1 MKVLVVGK
9 GGREHALTWKI
20 SQSPRV
26 TKMFAAPGSPG
37 IGQFAECL
45 DFRVDTTIN
54 ELEKLRSEINRL
66 RDFAVEERIDLTVV
80 GPEDALTAGIVD
92 RFQEKGL
99 TIFGPTA
106 AAARIESSK
115 SFSKELMV
123 RIGVPT
129 ASHQTFVD
137 IAAALAYVRNQE
149 IPVVIKAS
157 GLASGKGAVVARSL
171 EEAEA
176 AIREMMDGSKFGA
189 AGNEVV
195 IEEYM
200 DGEEASMFA
209 IADGRDFVSLVP
221 AQDHKAIFE
230 GDLGPNTGGMGAY
243 APAPIADRAAVEKVE
258 VSIIRP
264 VLDELARLGSPF
276 CGVLFCGLMFTEKG
290 IKVVEFNCRFGD
302 PEAQVVL
309 PLLQTDL
316 VDLMEA
322 ACDGKIGSVRAENSD
337 RAAVC
342 VVLAS
347 GGYPDTYSTGLEIRG
362 MDAVEGVPD
371 VFLFHA
377 GTKMEDGHLLTGGG
391 RVLGVTAVD
400 RTIETAVGQ
409 AYKQVDKLDFEGAYC
424 RRDIA
429 YRALRRPSA

>member
-20 SQSPRV
+20 AQSPRV
-26 TKMFAAPGSPG
+26 EKIFAAPGSPG
-37 IGQFAECL
+37 IGKFAECI
-45 DFRVDTTIN
+45 DYRVDTTIN
-54 ELEKLRSEINRL
+54 ELEKLRTEIDRL
-66 RDFAVEERIDLTVV
+66 RDFALEEQIDLTVV

-92 RFQEKGL
+92 HFQARGL
-99 TIFGPTA
+99 RIFGPTA

-129 ASHQTFVD
+129 ASHQTFD
-137 IAAALAYVRNQE
+137 DTSKALAYVRNQE
-149 IPVVIKAS
+149 IPVVVKAN

-176 AIREMMDGSKFGA
+176 SIAEMMDGGKFGS
-189 AGNEVV
+189 AGDEVV
-195 IEEYM
+195 IEEFM
-200 DGEEASMFA
+200 EGEEASVFA
-209 IADGRDFVSLVP
+209 VADGTNFVSLVP

-230 GDLGPNTGGMGAY
+230 GDRGPNTGGMGAY
-243 APAPIADRAAVEKVE
+243 APAPIVDQAAVAEIE
-258 VSIIRP
+258 GSIIRP

-276 CGVLFCGLMFTEKG
+276 CGVLFCGVMFTKSG

-316 VDLMEA
+316 VELLEA
-322 ACDGKIGSVRAENSD
+322 ACDGDISSVCTENSN

-347 GGYPDTYSTGLEIRG
+347 GGYPETYATGMEIRG
-362 MDAVEGVPD
+362 VDAVEGVPD

-377 GTKMEDGHLLTGGG
+377 GTKVEGGRLLTGGG

-400 RTIETAVGQ
+400 QTIETAVDQ
-409 AYKQVDKLDFEGAYC
+409 AYEQVDKLDFEGLYC

-429 YRALRRPSA
+429 YRALRRPST